1 MIPREVIDI
10 LEMATADAQQHKPNS
25 RRSRNP
31 PPSPEN
37 EFLPNNISDTT
48 ALTTTTTD
56 GQHSHHH
63 HHHHR
68 RQHSHGQSEKSK
80 SKSRPTKQLDFDQ
93 AMADFKTMFPTMD
106 CEIIEAVLRANDGA
120 VDSTIDQLLTMS
132 IDSEGRESPFE
143 IPPELLSPVSWY
155 YWYQK

>member
-10 LEMATADAQQHKPNS
+10 SEMATADAQQHKPNS

-56 GQHSHHH
+56 GQHSHH